1 MLRLLAVL
9 AGLLSTSVVLI
20 ELVGI
25 GFLWSK
31 GCLTNANLYEIR
43 LILSGEAKTE
53 WSEQT
58 EETRATGAS
67 QQEVQ
72 AARLMRVLGL
82 ESREKELELLK
93 TLTENRANQLI
104 SDQKSFDEMREAFR
118 TELARLNETQQ
129 LEAVEQARAI
139 LLASTVEAAVQ
150 RLMDLPEN
158 EAVSIVRGMPE
169 KQIAKI
175 LQGFDVPGKADG
187 AAAENDRLRERR
199 LRGQKIFEA
208 LSRGEPAR
216 SLVSDTLKSIP
227 EGAAEP
233 PAGGG

>member
-1 MLRLLAVL
+1 MLRLLAVFL
-9 AGLLSTSVVLI
+9 GLLSTSVVLI
-20 ELVGI
+20 ELVGV
-25 GFLWSK
+25 GYLWSK

-43 LILSGEAKTE
+43 LILAGEPKTE

-58 EETRATGAS
+58 EKTKATGAS

-72 AARLMRVLGL
+72 AARLMRVLDL

-104 SDQKSFDEMREAFR
+104 SDQKSFDEMRAAFR
-118 TELARLNETQQ
+118 SELTELNESQQ

-139 LLASTVEAAVQ
+139 LLASAVEATVQ
-150 RLMDLPEN
+150 RLMDLPEQ
-158 EAVSIVRGMPE
+158 EAVAIVRGMPE

-175 LQGFDVPGKADG
+175 LQGFDTKGEGG
-187 AAAENDRLRERR
+187 AAGADSAAERR

-208 LSRGEPAR
+208 LSRGEPAK
-216 SLVSDTLKSIP
+216 SLVNDTLKKIP